1 MGSNPHVVGWDG
13 LAYAAEGGV
22 DPTVALGGGP
32 GYGKEMNPWLREK
45 ALQVSDVLAPAG
57 STAEASQQLASHH
70 RGQEHGLCPT
80 HPVRERRVPSC
91 QVGVGTGI
99 KENLHL
105 HRSSSTIS
113 KSAIASSSSLACS
126 SVHEPMNQSR
136 VSPIAFGA

>member
-1 MGSNPHVVGWDG
+1 MGSDPHVVGGDG
-13 LAYAAEGGV
+13 LAAAAEGGV

-32 GYGKEMNPWLREK
+32 GYRTEMNPWLRKK
-45 ALQVSDVLAPAG
+45 ALQVSNVLARARA
-57 STAEASQQLASHH
+57 TAEASQQLASHH
-70 RGQEHGLCPT
+70 RGEEHGLCPT
-80 HPVRERRVPSC
+80 DPIRERRVPSR

-99 KENLHL
+99 EENLHL

-136 VSPIAFGA
+136 VS